1 MTLEMRIAT
10 QAKTGD
16 IFEYTQLLMYSI
28 LYVKYFTVN
37 DFVCTILVSCKV
49 DELYP
54 LFFIELQFYIICNN
68 VNITFLVLL
77 SNM

>member
-54 LFFIELQFYIICNN
+54 LFL
-68 VNITFLVLL
+68 
-77 SNM
+77 